1 MLTVWQLLLVIII
14 VAIVY
19 VYAFGFARR
28 FVQQD
33 AAEKQQ
39 AATAPLMKFT
49 FQRARGVD
57 CALNRLP
64 CVTNQQCRDNCVI
77 ASAASNLVCENGFCN
92 AGHGLEA
99 AQAPDARVECDAALG
114 LLRVYAAGGD
124 FVVAQTCVST
134 YRDLVDDT
142 GAPRP
147 YLCDGGALRLNL
159 DAVQFSA
166 DACTCAA
173 GYKKMLFRQTALAR
187 AVPVCIP
194 LHMANLYQ
202 RVYA

>member
-1 MLTVWQLLLVIII
+1 MPTVWQLLLLIVI

-19 VYAFGFARR
+19 VYAFGFVRQ
-28 FVQQD
+28 FVQED
-33 AAEKQQ
+33 AVEKQQ
-39 AATAPLMKFT
+39 AAAAPLMEFT

-77 ASAASNLVCENGFCN
+77 ASAASNLACDNGFCSAN
-92 AGHGLEA
+92 NGLEG
-99 AQAPDARVECDAALG
+99 AQPPDARVECDTALG

-147 YLCDGGALRLNL
+147 YLCDGGALQLNL
-159 DAVQFSA
+159 DTVQFSA

-173 GYKKMLFRQTALAR
+173 GYEKMLFRQTALAR

-194 LHMANLYQ
+194 SRMSNLYR
-202 RVYA
+202 RVYV